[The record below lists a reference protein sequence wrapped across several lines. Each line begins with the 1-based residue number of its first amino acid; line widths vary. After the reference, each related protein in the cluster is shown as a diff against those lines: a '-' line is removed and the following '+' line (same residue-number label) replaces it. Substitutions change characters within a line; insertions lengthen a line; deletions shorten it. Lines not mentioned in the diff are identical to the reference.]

1 MEQSATGSNKLGTW
15 AFVFSLTGV
24 SCLPFLGSIVGLVTG
39 IIAVRREPRGLAI
52 AAIVISTV
60 GGCLVPVVA
69 APFVLL
75 FPALAKA
82 RSTTMRMRVGIDV
95 GTMVDSY
102 HTKKGRMP
110 VDLAEVYGGEG
121 YVPLDEW
128 GTAMRLAIDPAPSD
142 GNNGA
147 GSGGANPLF
156 VNYRI
161 IGAGKDIMHQ
171 GLVFRNEH
179 GEGLAGE
186 GLDGEGLDGEGL
198 DGEGLDGEGLD
209 GEDSDDAMDGG
220 DNTEGVGSPSEG
232 APR

>member
-161 IGAGKDIMHQ
+161 IGAGEDKQWGSADDVMLHQ
-171 GLVFRNEH
+171 GMVFRNGSAPVGDET
-179 GEGLAGE
+179 
-186 GLDGEGLDGEGL
+186 
-198 DGEGLDGEGLD
+198 
-209 GEDSDDAMDGG
+209 DSDAASDSASDGG
-220 DNTEGVGSPSEG
+220 MEDDQGAGSDDGSAGDEQG
-232 APR
+232 ASGGGS

>member
-52 AAIVISTV
+52 AAIVISTI

-69 APFVLL
+69 APFALL

-110 VDLAEVYGGEG
+110 KDLAEVYGGEG

-128 GTAMRLAIDPAPSD
+128 GTAMRLAVDPAPSD

-147 GSGGANPLF
+147 GSGEANPLF

-161 IGAGKDIMHQ
+161 IGAGKDKQWGTADDELMHQ
-171 GLVFRNEH
+171 GMVFRNKH
-179 GEGLAGE
+179 GE
-186 GLDGEGLDGEGL
+186 GLDGAGLNGE
-198 DGEGLDGEGLD
+198 ETN

-220 DNTEGVGSPSEG
+220 GDDEGVGSPSEG